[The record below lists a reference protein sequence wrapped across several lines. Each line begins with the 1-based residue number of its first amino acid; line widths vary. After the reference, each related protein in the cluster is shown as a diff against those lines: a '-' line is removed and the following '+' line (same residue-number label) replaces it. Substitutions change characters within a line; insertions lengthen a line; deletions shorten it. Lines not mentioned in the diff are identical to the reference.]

1 MWSIPTPCAQPYKG
15 QPTTVGTSCPTL
27 NEWCVGSLTSQIE
40 LINMEGICKCIVL
53 IQRRLESLTI
63 HNIVD
68 KKFHGNNT
76 IKHWKGITC
85 QLYFLCHY
93 KTTSYTE
100 CTEPQMLGRERHSI
114 LNRKFII
121 TLFLYWLTLSYTVFI
136 KDQAPRQL
144 TDHFCSLKIVHYIMN
159 NHPLNRSKYWTTT
172 GSTLLSL

>member
-1 MWSIPTPCAQPYKG
+1 MF
-15 QPTTVGTSCPTL
+15 CPVL
-27 NEWCVGSLTSQIE
+27 HRSARWYMNEKMSHVKYVNSL
-40 LINMEGICKCIVL
+40 CPA
-53 IQRRLESLTI
+53 IQRTAYNSRNFMPYSYWMVCGFFNTPHWTYKHVRYSHHPKRLESLTI

-100 CTEPQMLGRERHSI
+100 CTEPQMLGRGRHSI

-121 TLFLYWLTLSYTVFI
+121 TLFLYWLTLSSSAIYPSWQD
-136 KDQAPRQL
+136 K
-144 TDHFCSLKIVHYIMN
+144 N
-159 NHPLNRSKYWTTT
+159 
-172 GSTLLSL
+172 